1 MHMFLFPA
9 IIFSSSCS
17 VFIYCRYKKLCGIEY
32 HGVENM
38 RLRKEI
44 SESYGVLHAVQS
56 CCRSLGIE
64 NSPASIDADDNI
76 NFENICL
83 IDLCSGKGITTALCG
98 VMDREESNNYFLAID
113 RMLPHTIPHFLNKG
127 RVHYLCRDV
136 MTEQM
141 FTEVADLVREQ
152 THEHGRACILVGMH
166 LCGLLSTRA
175 IELFEQ
181 TPDIKGIVLSPCC
194 LPKRHQQKSIG
205 FEKEKPTG
213 DDVSVEL
220 FQYFKWAGYLKKRT
234 EEVSTVSDVQ
244 IYKDDEMHTER
255 NAIIVGTK

>member
-1 MHMFLFPA
+1 
-9 IIFSSSCS
+9 
-17 VFIYCRYKKLCGIEY
+17 
-32 HGVENM
+32 M

-56 CCRSLGIE
+56 CCRELGIE
-64 NSPASIDADDNI
+64 NSSTSIDNNDNI

-98 VMDREESNNYFLAID
+98 VMDGGEGSNNYFLAID

-136 MTEQM
+136 MTDQIFIEI
-141 FTEVADLVREQ
+141 ADIVREQ

-194 LPKRHQQKSIG
+194 LPKRHQQKSIS

-234 EEVSTVSDVQ
+234 EEVSTVSDVNM
-244 IYKDDEMHTER
+244 YKDYEMHTER
-255 NAIIVGTK
+255 NAIIVGRK